1 MSTFGIV
8 LLCLCSFFS
17 GGISLYFAICWYASR
32 RRKSNPKMRTKTSAD
47 TERKSIGTMNL
58 ILVIIG
64 ITLAIFTICMIRLFM
79 IYGMVPDTLITCVFA
94 ALASECG
101 IMGWIKTTKDRKRER
116 KWELEDRKEREKKKE
131 GDDGTYRSDQ

>member
-1 MSTFGIV
+1 MSTFGIF
-8 LLCLCSFFS
+8 LLCL
-17 GGISLYFAICWYASR
+17 LVFAVGAVGALLTVGWYITQKYKERMKKRPASTDD
-32 RRKSNPKMRTKTSAD
+32 KEK
-47 TERKSIGTMNL
+47 KSIGTMNL

-64 ITLAIFTICMIRLFM
+64 IALLIFTISMIRIFRV
-79 IYGMVPDTLITCVFA
+79 YGAVPDTLITCVFA

-131 GDDGTYRSDQ
+131 DPKDGT